1 MLIFLFIST
10 NYHYSLCSLSECIQ
24 NHYYYINMNMNWTEA
39 QRYCREKY
47 TDLATV
53 NDMNHMNELKKI
65 VNNNLAHLWIGLRNT
80 GVYIWKWSLGD
91 PVNYLNWLSEPT
103 NSLYNCAVM
112 RNGTWRQQDCNVKSG
127 FICYNDS
134 SKAYI
139 IEPSSKTWREAQSFC
154 RQNHTDLI
162 NVRNQT
168 DNHLIQN
175 IINDTQRSVWIG
187 LFRDSFEWSDNSD
200 SAFRYWDSGEPSFRY
215 GTVSEDCAEFRMD
228 KQGTWNDSPCRNL
241 QTFLCHEG
249 EQILTKPH

>member
-1 MLIFLFIST
+1 
-10 NYHYSLCSLSECIQ
+10 
-24 NHYYYINMNMNWTEA
+24 
-39 QRYCREKY
+39 
-47 TDLATV
+47 
-53 NDMNHMNELKKI
+53 MNHMNELKNI
-65 VNNNLAHLWIGLRNT
+65 VNNNLVNVWIGLRNT
-80 GVYIWKWSLGD
+80 GVYTWKWSLGD

-139 IEPSSKTWREAQSFC
+139 IEPSSKTWRDAQSFC
-154 RQNHTDLI
+154 RQHHTDLI

-168 DNHLIQN
+168 DNQLIQN

-200 SAFRYWDSGEPSFRY
+200 SAFRYWDSGQPSFHY

-241 QTFLCHEG
+241 QTFLCHEAKSWMNARVL
-249 EQILTKPH
+249 ITKLKVRCENSIQQGWRASYSG